1 MPLREREGA
10 RPRFPGTGSFLL
22 LEIGSMNR
30 QTTKRTRTTQESR
43 TSRQREPELYE
54 SRRPERRPPAGGAQL
69 ESRLGPYEF
78 QYTVEY
84 GYTTDRSII

>member
-1 MPLREREGA
+1 
-10 RPRFPGTGSFLL
+10 
-22 LEIGSMNR
+22 MNR
-30 QTTKRTRTTQESR
+30 QTTKRTRTPQESR

-54 SRRPERRPPAGGAQL
+54 SRRPDRRPPAGGAQL

-78 QYTVEY
+78 QYTVEH